1 MVVKPVFQFRSL
13 GCFFQFLTLWCFKK
27 KKKSNK
33 AATREVLQLSLKKE
47 NLVSIN
53 NTPTKAVLVSSALSE
68 EQNSKSFSTCT
79 TGTRVAQR
87 GGGKVQVRPAHD
99 LSQLSG
105 EQHLHGAVYSAWVH
119 PHRLGLNVAQYS

>member
-1 MVVKPVFQFRSL
+1 MV
-13 GCFFQFLTLWCFKK
+13 FKK
-27 KKKSNK
+27 KQQQSSH
-33 AATREVLQLSLKKE
+33 TRTASTLTLKKE
-47 NLVSIN
+47 YLVSIK

-105 EQHLHGAVYSAWVH
+105 EQHLHGAVYSAWVR
-119 PHRLGLNVAQYS
+119 PHRLTLNVALNIP